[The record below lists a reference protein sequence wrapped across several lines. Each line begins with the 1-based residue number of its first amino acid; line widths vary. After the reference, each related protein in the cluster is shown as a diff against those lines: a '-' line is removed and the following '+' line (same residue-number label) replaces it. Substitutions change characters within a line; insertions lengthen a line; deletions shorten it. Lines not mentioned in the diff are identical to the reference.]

1 MIYFDG
7 WLFRGFP
14 MSSDLLRQN
23 LATDRLWGMVL
34 CLFAALTLC
43 ACEPNKPAAQKTPSG
58 PTFAEVHN
66 MAQLPAPFTRRPQL
80 TSELR
85 LKPGQVL
92 DPNSEFAK
100 TWTGKSIYR
109 KLPNGLV
116 FEIPAQYG
124 WFWQSQDKKLK
135 HRFAAQRLDDLVE
148 EPDVG
153 FAFFMPDFV
162 GWTPDTANGI
172 LNPNDPDWVAG
183 IRIEYRGL
191 GEELPDAPG
200 FYPPNVEARMKKYVA
215 EGSSKVFGKVHGLTC
230 YTSLTRPYNQ
240 PGVVETGDRK
250 SCIGVGAYGHPVF
263 LKIHLPPFNKDS
275 WLPYPSMFAYY
286 YTPEYGGLYITW
298 RVSPKHL
305 AHWKEIDAFVWRAL
319 KEWTIVNPYAQPT
332 R

>member
-1 MIYFDG
+1 
-7 WLFRGFP
+7 

-148 EPDVG
+148 EPDV
-153 FAFFMPDFV
+153 
-162 GWTPDTANGI
+162 
-172 LNPNDPDWVAG
+172 
-183 IRIEYRGL
+183 
-191 GEELPDAPG
+191 
-200 FYPPNVEARMKKYVA
+200 
-215 EGSSKVFGKVHGLTC
+215 
-230 YTSLTRPYNQ
+230 
-240 PGVVETGDRK
+240 
-250 SCIGVGAYGHPVF
+250 
-263 LKIHLPPFNKDS
+263 DS

-305 AHWKEIDAFVWRAL
+305 AHWKEIDTFVWRAL